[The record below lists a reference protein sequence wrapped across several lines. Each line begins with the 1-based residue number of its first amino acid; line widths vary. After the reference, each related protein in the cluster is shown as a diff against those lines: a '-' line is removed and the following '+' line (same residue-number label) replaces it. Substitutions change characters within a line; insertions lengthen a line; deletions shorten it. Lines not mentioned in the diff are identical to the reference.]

1 MTTTGST
8 KKTTQSFLHKL
19 VSYQWNGK
27 SELGF
32 VLEEA
37 KTYSGSWVYT
47 VLNQRTTTQHILYSS
62 YTKITLEE

>member
-1 MTTTGST
+1 MMTTTGST
-8 KKTTQSFLHKL
+8 KQSYLYKL

-62 YTKITLEE
+62 YTKVVLEE

>member
-8 KKTTQSFLHKL
+8 KATQNCLHKL

-37 KTYSGSWVYT
+37 KTWSGSWVYT
-47 VLNQRTTTQHILYSS
+47 VLNQRTTTRHILYSS
-62 YTKITLEE
+62 YTKVTLEE

>member
-8 KKTTQSFLHKL
+8 KQSYLYKL

-62 YTKITLEE
+62 YTKVVLEE